1 MPLDISFRI
10 NSIDKECEKTRMEL
24 FRFISQLILEEDTA
38 SKIPTSV
45 KWYPQEDTVF
55 AFKDLS
61 RVELRQNPKLKE
73 FHQFIV
79 RETESGRIFR

>member
-45 KWYPQEDTVF
+45 KWYPQENTVF

-73 FHQFIV
+73 FH
-79 RETESGRIFR
+79 